1 MDSQVV
7 IVDQFATTMALI
19 QEAIVD
25 LGQRIGGQQASQ
37 ALPQDSAQYDS
48 AAPPPPLLNQSV
60 PHPTPY
66 ALHSQTN
73 ATPLPVVTPIQESE
87 VHMLVWIDSSRE

>member
-19 QEAIVD
+19 QEDIVD

-48 AAPPPPLLNQSV
+48 AAPLPPPLS
-60 PHPTPY
+60 
-66 ALHSQTN
+66 
-73 ATPLPVVTPIQESE
+73 
-87 VHMLVWIDSSRE
+87 